1 MARNSQFVEVNTDDS
16 GNALEFGV
24 GGYLILPTVIV
35 HRVTAQNWGG
45 FLKFQSFIRFAADLS
60 TAFIAQAD
68 LKQNYG
74 IDSVYIPITI
84 NIEASQVLLSIKQ
97 LIDVQSTDFDDGSIL
112 EFSQTAQ
119 TFQQKTFSGGIAS
132 VQYVQDSLAAL
143 VDSAP
148 ATLDTLNELA
158 AALGDDPNFAT
169 TVTSQLASVTS
180 QLASIP
186 NAPSISETAPSSPV
200 AGALWLDIGNSGHLH
215 IWDGESWLQLTS
227 DTPLVDNAA
236 ITQAVLNSI
245 TIGANTAI
253 QSTAP
258 SNPNFGDLWLDTT
271 DGELYT
277 WDGTSWIQTTQHV
290 DLTGYATETFVNN
303 ALSGYATETYV
314 QNYVAN
320 NTGGTTTGAAYSEIR
335 SVFIGADSSNIITD
349 LHGDSVTIVGSINS
363 SALSVRDF
371 DGSFSVGF
379 PHTVNGNITLQ
390 NTDNPESGTDLNAL
404 IFINAAAS
412 STTQILSTSG
422 STGTIATTA
431 AKVAYSGIESF
442 IYDSTLDVSWT
453 GSITAPS
460 LEGNY
465 EYGLVVKINNTVIDS
480 DTIVVGTAGTVN
492 FSLGVTNYSH
502 GFANGVQQVV
512 SFEVT
517 ADGDGEG
524 TLNANTITIDE
535 TV

>member
-1 MARNSQFVEVNTDDS
+1 MARNSQFVEANTDED
-16 GNALEFGV
+16 GNALDFGV

-60 TAFIAQAD
+60 TALIAQAD

-74 IDSVYIPITI
+74 IESVYIPITI

-112 EFSQTAQ
+112 EFNQTTQ
-119 TFQQKTFSGGIAS
+119 QFNQKTLQGGIAS

-169 TVTSQLASVTS
+169 TITNQLAS
-180 QLASIP
+180 LP
-186 NAPSISETAPSSPV
+186 NAPAISDTAPTSPV
-200 AGALWLDIGNSGHLH
+200 AGALWLDTGNSGHLH

-227 DTPLVDNAA
+227 DTPLIDNAA

-245 TIGANTAI
+245 TVGANTAI
-253 QSTAP
+253 QSSAP
-258 SNPNFGDLWLDTT
+258 TTPNLGDLWLDTT

-320 NTGGTTTGAAYSEIR
+320 NTPSTIPNTTGAAYSEIKQYHL
-335 SVFIGADSSNIITD
+335 GPADTQLVSD
-349 LHGDSVTIVGSINS
+349 VDGDTVTIVRTAGSAGLSASDSSGSIS
-363 SALSVRDF
+363 LGV
-371 DGSFSVGF
+371 
-379 PHTVNGNITLQ
+379 PHIVNGNLSLN
-390 NTDNPESGTDLNAL
+390 NTTTVQTGSDLNVL
-404 IFINAAAS
+404 VFVNENLP
-412 STTQILSTSG
+412 TTILNTSG
-422 STGTIATTA
+422 STGTISTTTP
-431 AKVAYSGIESF
+431 KVAYSATIPLQSG
-442 IYDSTLDVSWT
+442 STIDLSWSGSVS
-453 GSITAPS
+453 APS
-460 LEGNY
+460 QEGAY
-465 EYGLVVKINNTVIDS
+465 DYGFIAKLNGNIIGTNQYSVF
-480 DTIVVGTAGTVN
+480 VGTGGTSS
-492 FSLGVTNYSH
+492 FSLNVSNYNHGITSGSVTLTVEAS
-502 GFANGVQQVV
+502 
-512 SFEVT
+512 
-517 ADGDGEG
+517 ADGDGDG
-524 TLNANTITIDE
+524 TLNANTITINE
-535 TV
+535 TT

>member
-1 MARNSQFVEVNTDDS
+1 MARNSQFVEADTDES
-16 GNALEFGV
+16 GNAVGFGV

-45 FLKFQSFIRFAADLS
+45 FLKFQSFIRFAADIT
-60 TAFIAQAD
+60 TALIAQAD

-74 IDSVYIPITI
+74 IESVYIPITI

-97 LIDVQSTDFDDGSIL
+97 LIDVQSTEFDDGSIL
-112 EFSQTAQ
+112 EFSQSAQ
-119 TFQQKTFSGGIAS
+119 TFQQKTLPGGIAS

-169 TVTSQLASVTS
+169 TITDQLAGLNS
-180 QLASIP
+180 QVASLP
-186 NAPSISETAPSSPV
+186 NAPAISETAPSSPV
-200 AGALWLDIGNSGHLH
+200 TGALWLDTGNSGHLH

-227 DTPLVDNAA
+227 DTPLIDNAA

-253 QSTAP
+253 QSAAP

-290 DLTGYATETFVNN
+290 DLTGYATESFVNN

-320 NTGGTTTGAAYSEIR
+320 NAGGTTTGAAYSEIR
-335 SVFIGADSSNIITD
+335 NQFVAAGNSASVID
-349 LHGDSVTIVGSINS
+349 LHGDSVTIVAATNS
-363 SALSVRDF
+363 SALAVSDF

-379 PHTVNGNITLQ
+379 PHTVNGNITISNTQ
-390 NTDNPESGTDLNAL
+390 NTETGNDLNAL

-412 STTQILSTSG
+412 STTQILNTSG
-422 STGTIATTA
+422 STGTIATTS
-431 AKVAYSGIESF
+431 AKVAYSGVESF

-465 EYGLVVKINNTVIDS
+465 QYGLVVKINNTVIDS
-480 DTIVVGTAGTVN
+480 DTLVIGTGGTTN
-492 FSLGVTNYSH
+492 FNLGVTNYSH

-524 TLNANTITIDE
+524 TLNTNTITIDE